1 MRLKSQIDASLA
13 ALNRRDFDA
22 LMGLIDDDAALDMPD
37 GSRVIGADSI
47 RNTLAAFVLGRDIR
61 LSDIVVMTGEADLRG
76 AAEVTLSAVV
86 KAEPGEDEPEKGRV
100 SFPAIFVFERD
111 DGPFQRISLFC
122 ATPL

>member
-13 ALNRRDFDA
+13 AINRRDFEA

-37 GSRVIGADSI
+37 GSRVIGAESI
-47 RNTLAAFVLGRDIR
+47 RNTLAAFILGRDIR
-61 LSDIVVMTGEADLRG
+61 FSDIVVMTGEADLRG
-76 AAEVTLSAVV
+76 AAEVTLSAVTR
-86 KAEPGEDEPEKGRV
+86 AAPGEDEPEEGRV
-100 SFPAIFVFERD
+100 SLPAVVVFERD

>member
-13 ALNRRDFDA
+13 ALNRRDFEA

-61 LSDIVVMTGEADLRG
+61 FSDIVVMTGEADLRG
-76 AAEVTLSAVV
+76 AAEVTLSAVTR
-86 KAEPGEDEPEKGRV
+86 AAPGEDEPAEGRV
-100 SFPAIFVFERD
+100 SLPAVLVFERD
-111 DGPFQRISLFC
+111 GGPFQRISLFC